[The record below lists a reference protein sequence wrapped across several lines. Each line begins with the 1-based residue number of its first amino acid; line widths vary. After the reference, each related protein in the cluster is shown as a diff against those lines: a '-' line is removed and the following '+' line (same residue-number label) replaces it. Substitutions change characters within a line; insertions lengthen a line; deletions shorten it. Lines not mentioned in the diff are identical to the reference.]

1 VRTIKEIAMLIVLI
15 ALPLIAVA
23 TRAGLALHRLWSTL
37 PRSNR
42 DFGLH

>member
-1 VRTIKEIAMLIVLI
+1 MLIFLLS
-15 ALPLIAVA
+15 LPLIVVA
-23 TRAGLALHRLWSTL
+23 TRAGFALHRLWRSL